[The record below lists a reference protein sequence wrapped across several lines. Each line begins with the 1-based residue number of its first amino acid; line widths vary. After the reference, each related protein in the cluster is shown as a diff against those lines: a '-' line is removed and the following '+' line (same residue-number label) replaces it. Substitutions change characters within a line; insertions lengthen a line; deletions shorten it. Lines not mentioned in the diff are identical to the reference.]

1 MVRLFHVSWRV
12 VYNHWTTGLSL
23 KKIDFSTF
31 GQLVVANV
39 TLNVKYAGE
48 PVYLALSLD
57 IIAIV

>member
-1 MVRLFHVSWRV
+1 MYPGGL
-12 VYNHWTTGLSL
+12 YTITGLLDSVL
-23 KKIDFSTF
+23 KKNDFSTF